1 MFTSGQAH
9 RSNPEANHR
18 DCQVC
23 AGLGDA
29 TRPLTTR
36 AMSTPSSLRCVARG
50 ERAVRKHLKARRD
63 QREGDTAGS
72 SKGWTFS
79 KLEYLSRTQLVD
91 TDNQDTEV
99 SSHAQP

>member
-1 MFTSGQAH
+1 
-9 RSNPEANHR
+9 
-18 DCQVC
+18 
-23 AGLGDA
+23 
-29 TRPLTTR
+29 
-36 AMSTPSSLRCVARG
+36 MSTPSSLRCVARG

-99 SSHAQP
+99 SSHAQPN